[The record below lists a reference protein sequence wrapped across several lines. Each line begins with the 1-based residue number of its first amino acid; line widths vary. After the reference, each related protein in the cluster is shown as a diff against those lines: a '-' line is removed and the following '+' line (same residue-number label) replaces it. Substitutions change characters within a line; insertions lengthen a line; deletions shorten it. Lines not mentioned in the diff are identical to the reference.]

1 MRAFLA
7 LDISEPVRAKLGE
20 AIRQLKPESFKVK
33 WVNPG
38 LVHLTLKFFA
48 ELPEGLLDPLDAALA
63 PLARGTAPFDLR
75 VLGLGSF
82 GSRDRLRVLWCGIA
96 EGADRAAALQ
106 DAVERALE
114 PLGLPREERPFS
126 PHLTLGR
133 LREPSREPQLAK
145 ALEARRDFDA
155 GFTRADRLVLYRSTL
170 TPQGPIYEAL
180 RRWPLEAAP

>member
-20 AIRQLKPESFKVK
+20 AIRFLKPESFKVK
-33 WVNPG
+33 WVDPQ
-38 LVHLTLKFFA
+38 LMHLTLKFFG
-48 ELPEGLLDPLDAALA
+48 ELPEEMLAPVDAALS

-75 VLGLGSF
+75 VSGLGSF
-82 GSRDRLRVLWCGIA
+82 GPRDRLRVLWCGIA
-96 EGADRAAALQ
+96 EGAESASALQ
-106 DAVERALE
+106 DSIEQALH

-133 LREPSREPQLAK
+133 LREPSREPQLVR
-145 ALEARRDFDA
+145 ALEAQRDYDA
-155 GFTRADRLVLYRSTL
+155 GVTRADRLVLYRSTL

-180 RRWPLEAAP
+180 RRWPFEATP